1 MKESL
6 LNEQNKGNN
15 KLLDMEEKND
25 ELEIKPE
32 NRDNRINTIKTVNS
46 EN

>member
-32 NRDNRINTIKTVNS
+32 KYR
-46 EN
+46 

>member
-6 LNEQNKGNN
+6 LNEQNKDNN
-15 KLLDMEEKND
+15 NLLDMEEKND

-32 NRDNRINTIKTVNS
+32 KYR
-46 EN
+46 